1 MCFRSHFCFLANKQ
15 NKKKNFCLDGV
26 LFFDTYV
33 VLFFHR
39 FALLKKKFLRIYI
52 HAQEN
57 GNAVYIEWVRN
68 GGAFMGSKISLQH
81 HLKKEKDCF
90 YFYFILGTEK
100 E

>member
-1 MCFRSHFCFLANKQ
+1 VKDSQ
-15 NKKKNFCLDGV
+15 P
-26 LFFDTYV
+26 
-33 VLFFHR
+33 
-39 FALLKKKFLRIYI
+39 FAQHI

-68 GGAFMGSKISLQH
+68 GGAFMGSKISLQL
-81 HLKKEKDCF
+81 HLKKKKKKKDCF

>member
-1 MCFRSHFCFLANKQ
+1 MY
-15 NKKKNFCLDGV
+15 
-26 LFFDTYV
+26 T
-33 VLFFHR
+33 
-39 FALLKKKFLRIYI
+39 

-68 GGAFMGSKISLQH
+68 GGAFMGRKISLQL
-81 HLKKEKDCF
+81 HLKKEKKEKRKKKKEKDCF